1 MHLTSRRLVVNGQS
15 DDLNSLYVYE
25 AKMSLLTRIAQ
36 TRSGAERLIE
46 ARVLPT
52 LAVCDFLDTRP
63 DVDQTFIGERL
74 LKFRWLI
81 LIEALVRSGSFPALR
96 HSAVSPVIPAHFT
109 TH

>member
-1 MHLTSRRLVVNGQS
+1 
-15 DDLNSLYVYE
+15 
-25 AKMSLLTRIAQ
+25 MSLLTRIAQ
-36 TRSGAERLIE
+36 TRQGAERLIE

-63 DVDQTFIGERL
+63 DVDQTFIGVPL

-81 LIEALVRSGSFPALR
+81 LIDTLTRSGSFPSLR
-96 HSAVSPVIPAHFT
+96 HSTISPVIPACFT